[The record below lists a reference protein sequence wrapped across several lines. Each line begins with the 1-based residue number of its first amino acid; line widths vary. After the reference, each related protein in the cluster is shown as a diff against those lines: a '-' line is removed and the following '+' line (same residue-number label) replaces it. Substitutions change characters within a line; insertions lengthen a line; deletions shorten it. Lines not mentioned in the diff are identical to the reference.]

1 MVRYIAKR
9 LMLTVP
15 ILLTVFTLVFFIV
28 RIVPGDPAVAA
39 LGDYAS
45 KEAVEA
51 LRQKMGLNEPLMVQY
66 FRFLANLLR
75 GDLGTSMISGK
86 PLSEQI
92 AYALPYTLELM
103 AASVLV
109 GALFG
114 LPLGVFT
121 ALRRNSLADY
131 VGRVLSL
138 VGLSVPSFFF
148 AILLMMLFAVKL
160 KVLPAIGGGDLK
172 DPIDNL
178 RHLALPALT
187 LGLIMI
193 ASTTRLTRSAMLNVL
208 EEDYVRTARSKGL
221 EEKVVIFRH
230 ALRAA
235 MVPVVSLIGLWIIS
249 LSGGSLIMEVVF
261 SRPGLGKII
270 VGAVMQRDYT
280 ALQSMVVIYTLFV
293 AFINLLTD
301 LVYSLVDPRITH

>member
-1 MVRYIAKR
+1 MFRYIANR
-9 LMLTVP
+9 LVLTVP
-15 ILLTVFTLVFFIV
+15 ILLTVFTLVFFMV

-66 FRFLANLLR
+66 FRFLAKLLQ

-86 PLSEQI
+86 PLNEQI

-121 ALRRNSLADY
+121 ALKRNSLADY

-148 AILLMMLFAVKL
+148 AILV
-160 KVLPAIGGGDLK
+160 
-172 DPIDNL
+172 
-178 RHLALPALT
+178 
-187 LGLIMI
+187 
-193 ASTTRLTRSAMLNVL
+193 
-208 EEDYVRTARSKGL
+208 
-221 EEKVVIFRH
+221 
-230 ALRAA
+230 
-235 MVPVVSLIGLWIIS
+235 
-249 LSGGSLIMEVVF
+249 
-261 SRPGLGKII
+261 
-270 VGAVMQRDYT
+270 
-280 ALQSMVVIYTLFV
+280 
-293 AFINLLTD
+293 
-301 LVYSLVDPRITH
+301 